1 MEIKDIKECAEYL
14 KDKVGIIIILLSGI
28 ILCGT
33 TSICIFNFKLFLE
46 LSIEKILLLSC
57 IISLPT
63 YLMFLWLVGD
73 KAYFKMN
80 DIYLFCMEENILT
93 FLLAFLVKTIFVKNM
108 DINMDINMFIATIFA
123 IATTINTFSSRI
135 YLIFLPTKRTYILML
150 KKLRKKNPKKYQE
163 IIDELNKEKNV

>member
-1 MEIKDIKECAEYL
+1 
-14 KDKVGIIIILLSGI
+14 
-28 ILCGT
+28 
-33 TSICIFNFKLFLE
+33 
-46 LSIEKILLLSC
+46 
-57 IISLPT
+57 
-63 YLMFLWLVGD
+63 MFLWLVGD

-93 FLLAFLVKTIFVKNM
+93 FLLAFLVKTIFVK
-108 DINMDINMFIATIFA
+108 NMDINMFIATIFA

>member
-93 FLLAFLVKTIFVKNM
+93 FLLKTIFVK
-108 DINMDINMFIATIFA
+108 NMDINMFIATIFA

>member
-93 FLLAFLVKTIFVKNM
+93 FLVKTIFVK
-108 DINMDINMFIATIFA
+108 NMDINMFIATIFA

>member
-93 FLLAFLVKTIFVKNM
+93 FLLSHIFIKLSILKTFYPTSAAFIKNIFN
-108 DINMDINMFIATIFA
+108 
-123 IATTINTFSSRI
+123 
-135 YLIFLPTKRTYILML
+135 FLA
-150 KKLRKKNPKKYQE
+150 
-163 IIDELNKEKNV
+163 NKENIYFNVEEIKKKES

>member
-1 MEIKDIKECAEYL
+1 MEINDIKECAEYL

-33 TSICIFNFKLFLE
+33 TSICIFNFKLFLD

-73 KAYFKMN
+73 KTYFKMN

-108 DINMDINMFIATIFA
+108 DINMFIATIFA
-123 IATTINTFSSRI
+123 IATTINRFSSRI